1 MSTSTKRAQELVR
14 LYSNGQ
20 GFDALLKRAQQKEAG
35 SIADDVALPGLLN
48 WSHDAQ
54 HQRLD
59 HLQEHTNHRMPY
71 LSGEKPLPDASYYKG
86 NIENFIG
93 MTQVPTGVAGPLHIN
108 GTLAQGDYYVPLA
121 TTEGALVASFGRGAR
136 ATRLSGGI
144 TAVCT
149 TEGVQRTP
157 VWKFNTLIEV
167 GQFLHWLL
175 PEIEI
180 LKTIVTEHSRYANL
194 QEVRINMEGNHVLT
208 IFDFTTGEA
217 AGQNMCTICTDAIC
231 RYILERTPVQPQHWF
246 IESNYSGDK
255 KATAVSFCTVRG
267 KKVTAEAVV
276 NRRVVENV
284 LHTSPEKIAT
294 YWQSMVVAQ
303 SQSGAIGLQGHFA
316 NGLTALFLACGQDVA
331 CVSEAYVGITRM
343 EVNGANDLYVTVTLP
358 SLIVGTVGGG
368 TCLPTQHEC
377 LQLLQCEGPGSARKF
392 AEICAALALAGE
404 LSIAASIAAGG
415 FSKAHKLFRKKSG
428 SNEL

>member
-1 MSTSTKRAQELVR
+1 MSTTTKRAQELVR
-14 LYSNGQ
+14 LYTDGQ
-20 GFDALLKRAQQKEAG
+20 GFDTFLKKVQQKEAG
-35 SIADDVALPGLLN
+35 SLPDEEPLPAPLD
-48 WSHDAQ
+48 WSHEAQ
-54 HQRLD
+54 SERLD
-59 HLQEHTNHRMPY
+59 YLQQHTRQRMPY
-71 LSGEKPLPDASYYKG
+71 LSGEKLLPDAAHYKG

-93 MTQVPTGVAGPLHIN
+93 MTQVPTGIAGPLYIN
-108 GTLAQGDYYVPLA
+108 GTLAQGDYYIPLA
-121 TTEGALVASFGRGAR
+121 TTEGALVASFSRGAR

-144 TAVCT
+144 TAVCM

-175 PEIEI
+175 PELDT
-180 LKTIVTEHSRYANL
+180 LKTIVAEQSRYANL

-231 RYILERTPVQPQHWF
+231 RYILEKTPVQPQHWF

-255 KATAVSFCTVRG
+255 KATTVSFSNVRG
-267 KKVTAEAVV
+267 KKVTAEAVI
-276 NRRVVENV
+276 NRPIVEDV

-343 EVNGANDLYVTVTLP
+343 EVNSAKDLYVAVTLP

-368 TCLPTQHEC
+368 TCLPTQREC

-415 FSKAHKLFRKKSG
+415 FSKAHKLYRKK
-428 SNEL
+428 E

>member
-1 MSTSTKRAQELVR
+1 MSTTTKKAQELVR
-14 LYSNGQ
+14 LYTDGQ
-20 GFDALLKRAQQKEAG
+20 GFDTFLKKVQQKEPG
-35 SIADDVALPGLLN
+35 SIPDDKALPGHLN
-48 WSHDAQ
+48 WSCDAQ
-54 HQRLD
+54 QQRLAY
-59 HLQEHTNHRMPY
+59 LQQQTGLRMPFV
-71 LSGEKPLPDASYYKG
+71 SGEKPLPDASQYKG

-93 MTQVPTGVAGPLHIN
+93 MTQVPTGIAGPLHVN

-121 TTEGALVASFGRGAR
+121 TTEGALVASFSRGAR

-144 TAVCT
+144 TSVCM
-149 TEGVQRTP
+149 TESVQRTP
-157 VWKFNTLIEV
+157 MWKFNSLIEV

-175 PEIEI
+175 PE
-180 LKTIVTEHSRYANL
+180 LDTFKRIVAEHSRHATL

-208 IFDFTTGEA
+208 LFDFTTGEA

-231 RYILERTPVQPQHWF
+231 RYILEKTPVQPQHWF

-255 KATAVSFCTVRG
+255 KATAVSFATVRG
-267 KKVTAEAVV
+267 KKVTAEAVISRQIV
-276 NRRVVENV
+276 AEV

-316 NGLTALFLACGQDVA
+316 NGIAALFLACGQDVA
-331 CVSEAYVGITRM
+331 CVAEAYVGITRM
-343 EVNGANDLYVTVTLP
+343 EVNSANDLYVAVTLP

-368 TCLPTQHEC
+368 TGLSTQREC

-415 FSKAHKLFRKKSG
+415 FSKAHKVFRKKD
-428 SNEL
+428 